1 MSRSRG
7 EQTFAVVREKFEWA
21 WENVPLAER
30 VTLPAN
36 GRYPDTS
43 FDEFFVRGIK
53 DFSCR
58 PIPLRSVRDHFP
70 VVVTIRIN

>member
-7 EQTFAVVREKFEWA
+7 EQTFAVLREKFEWA

-43 FDEFFVRGIK
+43 FDEFFVRGAK
-53 DFSCR
+53 DF
-58 PIPLRSVRDHFP
+58 LL
-70 VVVTIRIN
+70 